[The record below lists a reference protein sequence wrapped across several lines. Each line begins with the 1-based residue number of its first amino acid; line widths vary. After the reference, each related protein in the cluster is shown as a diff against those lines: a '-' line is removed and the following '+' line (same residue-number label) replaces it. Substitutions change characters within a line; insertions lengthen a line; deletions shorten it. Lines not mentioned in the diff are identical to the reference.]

1 MSNKAD
7 AAVMD
12 SLHGELAKVLADLL
26 KGSINPETGQVVPP
40 QAAVLSVARQFL
52 KDNGIDGIAKQGTPL
67 HNLANLPVFDE
78 DDDNVIPLRKAQ
90 R

>member
-1 MSNKAD
+1 
-7 AAVMD
+7 
-12 SLHGELAKVLADLL
+12 
-26 KGSINPETGQVVPP
+26 
-40 QAAVLSVARQFL
+40 VARQFL

-78 DDDNVIPLRKAQ
+78 DDENVIPLRKAQ